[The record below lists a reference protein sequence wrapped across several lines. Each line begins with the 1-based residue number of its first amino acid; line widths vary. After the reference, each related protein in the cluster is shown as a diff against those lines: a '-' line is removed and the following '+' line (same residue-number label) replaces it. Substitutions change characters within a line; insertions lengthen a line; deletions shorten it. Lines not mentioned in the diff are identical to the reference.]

1 VDQPGW
7 GRRDVAE
14 SQLSRID
21 SGMRTSFTR
30 HRPGQRGFTLVE
42 VLLATVIM
50 VVGLVAVAQLVP
62 ASLTISSQN
71 RSDSAALVIQQRILE
86 QMAGQ
91 PLTATTCLAPVCP
104 DAQTTWSLGTPASPG
119 TVSGNAV
126 TMVNG
131 APAIDFGTGAVGGY
145 GFTYNDPEDPYGTS
159 FDVRWAVVTYVNGTN
174 VTAKRFLISA
184 RQLGGNGFFPPITL
198 DTTVEK

>member
-1 VDQPGW
+1 
-7 GRRDVAE
+7 VAE
-14 SQLSRID
+14 SQLSKVEPVMRIPFE
-21 SGMRTSFTR
+21 RQR
-30 HRPGQRGFTLVE
+30 QGQKGFTLVE

-50 VVGLVAVAQLVP
+50 IVGLVAVAQLVP
-62 ASLTISSQN
+62 ASLTVSSEN

-86 QMAGQ
+86 QMVGQ
-91 PLTATTCLAPVCP
+91 PLTASTCLAPVCP
-104 DAQTTWSLGTPASPG
+104 DAQTTWNLGSAATPG
-119 TVSGNAV
+119 TVVGNPV
-126 TMVNG
+126 TTVNA
-131 APAIDFGTGAVGGY
+131 APAIDFGGGAVGGY

-174 VTAKRFLISA
+174 VTAKRFFISA